1 VSKLLSDQLER
12 LAADV
17 IKGVNLSVNLNSSQS
32 NIAGQSSAR
41 TDLNLG
47 LSKAFFNDR
56 LKVEVGKNF
65 ELENT
70 NGVQRNPTEVFD
82 NVAVNY
88 SLTED
93 GRYRF
98 RAFRKNQFQ
107 TVLEG
112 FVVETGVSF
121 VITLEYQSVKEFF
134 QKNNK

>member
-12 LAADV
+12 LVADV